1 MSPLGSDREKE
12 ENDVEKCNFSSND
25 VDERALLRKIDLRL
39 IPYLSLL
46 YLLSF
51 LDRTNIGNA
60 KIEGLVT
67 DLKMTDQQYL
77 WTLTIFF
84 FPYAFFEVP
93 SNILLKKLR
102 PSIWI
107 PSIMLAWGICTTLI
121 GIVSNFQ
128 SLLTARFFLGAAE
141 AGLYPGVVYYLS
153 CWYRKREYGVR
164 AAIFLSAATLSG
176 AFGGLLA
183 AAIAKMDGV
192 GGRPG
197 WSWIFIL
204 EGLATVLAATISF
217 WLVPD
222 FPDTAK
228 FLTPEERAFTVS
240 RLQADAQLSAGHFE
254 AFTFNRLLNA
264 LKDWKTPVLMLIS
277 MGTAGSLYAFA
288 LNLPSIIKQLGY
300 TSTRAQLL
308 SVPPYLIACVCTIS
322 VGYAAD
328 RIGKRGIFNVIF
340 LSIAILGFIMNVIP
354 SSGPSIRYA
363 GMFFAAAGLYPCL
376 ANYTAWAA
384 NNIEGSYKRGI
395 VMAMVISWG
404 NLQGAV
410 SSNVYRAKDAPHYHI
425 GHSVVLASLSISL
438 FASII
443 FSLALGSENRKRERG
458 GRKYRIKTGT
468 EEERIELGDL
478 HPDFRYTT

>member
-1 MSPLGSDREKE
+1 MCLPESKKGDS
-12 ENDVEKCNFSSND
+12 DVEKRDLSTEN
-25 VDERALLRKIDLRL
+25 VDERALVRKIDLRL
-39 IPYLSLL
+39 IPYLSFL

-51 LDRTNIGNA
+51 LDRANIGNA

-77 WTLTIFF
+77 WTLTVFF

-107 PSIMLAWGICTTLI
+107 PSIMIAWGTCMTLM
-121 GIVSNFQ
+121 GTVNNFQ
-128 SLLTARFFLGAAE
+128 SLFTTRLFLGVTE
-141 AGLYPGVVYYLS
+141 AGLFPGVAYYLS
-153 CWYRKREYGVR
+153 CWYRKREYGLR

-204 EGLATVLAATISF
+204 EGLATVLAGTISF

-228 FLTPEERAFTVS
+228 FLTPKEQAFTIS
-240 RLQADAQLSAGHFE
+240 RLQADDQLSAGHIEVFK
-254 AFTFNRLLNA
+254 FSRLWKA
-264 LKDWKTPVLMLIS
+264 LKDWKTPVTMLIT
-277 MGTAGSLYAFA
+277 MGIDGPLYALA

-300 TSTRAQLL
+300 SSTRAQLL
-308 SVPPYLIACVCTIS
+308 TVPPYVVACVVTIS

-328 RIGKRGIFNVIF
+328 RTGNRGIFNLIC
-340 LSIAILGFIMNVIP
+340 LSIAISGFIMNIIP
-354 SSGPSIRYA
+354 SSGPAVRYV
-363 GMFFAAAGLYPCL
+363 GMFFAAAGVYPCFG
-376 ANYTAWAA
+376 NTMAWTA
-384 NNIEGSYKRGI
+384 NNAEGSYKRGI
-395 VMAMVISWG
+395 VIAMVISWG

-410 SSNVYRAKDAPHYHI
+410 SSNIYRARDAPHYLT
-425 GHSVVLASLSISL
+425 GHAVSLANLSIAL
-438 FASII
+438 VASII
-443 FSLALGSENRKRERG
+443 LWVGLKAENRKRERG
-458 GRKYRIKTGT
+458 ERKYRIKTGT
-468 EEERIELGDL
+468 EEERLELGDL